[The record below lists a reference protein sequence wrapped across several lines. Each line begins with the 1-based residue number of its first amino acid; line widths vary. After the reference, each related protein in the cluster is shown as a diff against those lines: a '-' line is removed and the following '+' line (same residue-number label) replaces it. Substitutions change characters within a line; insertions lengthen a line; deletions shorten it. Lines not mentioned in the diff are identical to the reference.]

1 MASKNIQTTLNA
13 GTENAVEVHTDQS
26 PEPVLALEGL
36 AKVAAEEAFMNEY
49 VEIEVATT
57 TDDNAPP
64 MVLLNV
70 NGTNQPIPRGVP
82 VKVRRKY
89 VEVLARCK
97 ETKYRQPDRDMMNP
111 EQGNEMLGRTAL
123 VYPFNVIADENPK
136 GRAWLKAVMAEA
148 A

>member
-1 MASKNIQTTLNA
+1 MAKNIQTTLNA

>member
-1 MASKNIQTTLNA
+1 MAKNTQTTLNA
-13 GTENAVEVHTDQS
+13 GTEHAVEVHTDQT

-36 AKVAAEEAFMNEY
+36 DKVAREEAFMNEM
-49 VEIEVATT
+49 VEILVHTT
-57 TDDNAPP
+57 TDENAPP

-111 EQGNEMLGRTAL
+111 EQGNEMLGRTGQ
-123 VYPFNVIADENPK
+123 VYPFQLVSDPNPK
-136 GRAWLKAVMAEA
+136 GPAWLAAVQAEA